1 MKTASR
7 FIGIGLIV
15 IIAIALW
22 PGISEAISLPKE
34 KQYQVGDTEI
44 IQCDNLTRVA
54 IGDPLVADVAPLS
67 SSEVLVNA
75 KAPGKTALFVWD
87 ASGRRVF
94 NILVGTPMPQMEA
107 LTALVQEQVNDPRI
121 TVKTVGDSLVM
132 EGSVSKLADSS
143 RAEAI
148 AKAVL
153 SSAALPAAGAGG
165 RGVSL
170 VANTAADNVKIVNLI
185 RVERS
190 NDEVTAN
197 TMESAE
203 NIKQALNNP
212 ALAVRALPGGVII
225 IEGKVGTKSDLD
237 RVGTLIQGWQQQ
249 AAVPGGEAPES
260 LQIINAVAVD
270 SSVARQIMVRAQV
283 VDIDKTALKDFGVDW
298 GRVVTTSATGTTT
311 APTIQDQP
319 FLVGQSGSGP
329 FDLFGGGKIL
339 RLDPIGARVR
349 ALQEQN
355 KAKILSEPNLIVL
368 DGREAN
374 ILVGG
379 EIPIPIVQ
387 STQIGGAASVSVVFK
402 EFGVRLRII
411 PTITGDNTIQLTVMP
426 EVSAID
432 RANSVSFSGFVIP
445 AFRTRR
451 AETTVNVRD
460 GQSLII
466 GGLIQNEQAKL
477 VRQIPILGD
486 IPILGELFKTRSFT
500 NNETELVII
509 VTPQIVNPTG
519 SGA

>member
-1 MKTASR
+1 
-7 FIGIGLIV
+7 
-15 IIAIALW
+15 
-22 PGISEAISLPKE
+22 
-34 KQYQVGDTEI
+34 
-44 IQCDNLTRVA
+44 
-54 IGDPLVADVAPLS
+54 
-67 SSEVLVNA
+67 
-75 KAPGKTALFVWD
+75 
-87 ASGRRVF
+87 
-94 NILVGTPMPQMEA
+94 
-107 LTALVQEQVNDPRI
+107 
-121 TVKTVGDSLVM
+121 
-132 EGSVSKLADSS
+132 
-143 RAEAI
+143 
-148 AKAVL
+148 
-153 SSAALPAAGAGG
+153 
-165 RGVSL
+165 
-170 VANTAADNVKIVNLI
+170 VKIVNLI